1 MVSFVLSCST
11 IPSRIEH
18 LVKLIPLMKIRYQ
31 YFVINICNEYKRFG
45 KFKVPKSLLQL
56 CKKDKRVVFNFID
69 DFGPI
74 GKYIGGFNFM
84 KKKNLIDH
92 KLIIIDDDI
101 LYNKDLFYD
110 LIDNK
115 NEYNITCSSGFN
127 FSLNLKYNPIEGD
140 CEFVEGYGGIC
151 FNYDQFNEFIS
162 FYSNYYK
169 CINNFSD
176 DDLIQKYLQAS
187 FLGDDFILSEIY
199 KSKYAIDNG
208 RKYLQ
213 PQQYGYGK
221 EALHNNNIF
230 GSNLGSYY
238 HLKSNIE
245 IFKTFQNKF
254 KLNNEIKKRSYPVE
268 NNTKFKFDKPKVCF
282 TKKVCIFTWY
292 DEGIKEYADITSEIN
307 NEYCKREGFTFYKDD
322 NRRLNDRTPHWE
334 RLPLFLELFKKKY
347 DYVIWIDADA
357 CFRFHKNKLK
367 EIINEYEKYNI
378 IFSYDNPY
386 SKNINSGFM
395 IMKNNDYTKE
405 YITKLINDKD
415 PTYFFRPNWDQEKIN
430 QFYDKNVNNI
440 KNNSCILSYHLLQ
453 DFHLRNPNSLIIHLA
468 GIDKEKR
475 IKIFSQLKN
484 KIL

>member
-1 MVSFVLSCST
+1 MGFILSCST
-11 IPSRIEH
+11 IPSRINY
-18 LVKLIPLMKIRYQ
+18 LIQIIPLIKARYK
-31 YFVINICNEYKRFG
+31 YFIINICSEYKRFG
-45 KFKVPKSLLQL
+45 KFKIPKSLLLL
-56 CKKDKRVVFNFID
+56 CKKDKRIVFQFMD
-69 DFGPI
+69 DLGPI
-74 GKYIGGFNFM
+74 NKYIGGFNFI
-84 KKKNLIDH
+84 KKKKLYND

-110 LIDNK
+110 LIDSK
-115 NEYNITCSSGFN
+115 NDYNITCSSGFN
-127 FSLNLKYNPIEGD
+127 FTPQGEQKYNPIEGD

-151 FNYDQFNEFIS
+151 FNYDQVSNFILWYS
-162 FYSNYYK
+162 KFYK
-169 CINNFSD
+169 
-176 DDLIQKYLQAS
+176 LIDFKNKNKDIIENYLQAS

-199 KSKYAIDNG
+199 NSKYAIDNG

-213 PQQYGYGK
+213 PQEYGFGK

-238 HLKSNIE
+238 HLKSNID

-254 KLNNEIKKRSYPVE
+254 KLNNEISE
-268 NNTKFKFDKPKVCF
+268 ATKFKF

-307 NEYCKREGFTFYKDD
+307 HEYCKREGFIFYKDD

-334 RLPLFLELFKKKY
+334 RLPLFLELFKKDY

-386 SKNINSGFM
+386 TKNINSGFM

-430 QFYDKNVNNI
+430 QFYDRNVNNI

-453 DFHLRNPNSLIIHLA
+453 DFHLRNPSSLIIHLA

-475 IKIFSQLKN
+475 IKIFSELKN
-484 KIL
+484 KIFK

>member
-18 LVKLIPLMKIRYQ
+18 LVKLIPLMRIRYQ

-45 KFKVPKSLLQL
+45 KFKLPKSLLQL

-110 LIDNK
+110 LIDSK
-115 NEYNITCSSGFN
+115 NDYNITCSSGFN

-162 FYSNYYK
+162 FYCNYYK
-169 CINNFSD
+169 CIHNFKD
-176 DDLIQKYLQAS
+176 EDLIQKYLQAS

-199 KSKYAIDNG
+199 KSKYAIDKG

-213 PQQYGYGK
+213 PQEYGFGK

-238 HLKSNIE
+238 HLKSNID

-254 KLNNEIKKRSYPVE
+254 KLNNEIKNR
-268 NNTKFKFDKPKVCF
+268 TKFKFA
-282 TKKVCIFTWY
+282 KKVCIFTWY

-307 NEYCKREGFTFYKDD
+307 HEYCKREGFTFYKDD

-334 RLPLFLELFKKKY
+334 RLPLFLELFKKDY

-386 SKNINSGFM
+386 TKNINSGFM

-430 QFYDKNVNNI
+430 QFYDRNVNNI

-453 DFHLRNPNSLIIHLA
+453 DFHLRNPSSLIIHLA

-475 IKIFSQLKN
+475 IKIFSELKN

>member
-84 KKKNLIDH
+84 KKKNLICC

-169 CINNFSD
+169 CIHNFHKRSDPLED

-213 PQQYGYGK
+213 PQQYGFGK

-230 GSNLGSYY
+230 GSNLGS
-238 HLKSNIE
+238 
-245 IFKTFQNKF
+245 
-254 KLNNEIKKRSYPVE
+254 
-268 NNTKFKFDKPKVCF
+268 
-282 TKKVCIFTWY
+282 
-292 DEGIKEYADITSEIN
+292 
-307 NEYCKREGFTFYKDD
+307 
-322 NRRLNDRTPHWE
+322 
-334 RLPLFLELFKKKY
+334 
-347 DYVIWIDADA
+347 
-357 CFRFHKNKLK
+357 
-367 EIINEYEKYNI
+367 
-378 IFSYDNPY
+378 
-386 SKNINSGFM
+386 
-395 IMKNNDYTKE
+395 
-405 YITKLINDKD
+405 
-415 PTYFFRPNWDQEKIN
+415 
-430 QFYDKNVNNI
+430 
-440 KNNSCILSYHLLQ
+440 
-453 DFHLRNPNSLIIHLA
+453 
-468 GIDKEKR
+468 
-475 IKIFSQLKN
+475 
-484 KIL
+484 